1 MRISDWRSDVCS
13 SDLVGRAGGT
23 EALKAALRH
32 VDESMISHG
41 TVDAFRRLTYTRQ
54 DNDADTNAFKRLMNY
69 FISYDFRSGVLERLM
84 RELYCDEAAM
94 RRSFYVGRDD
104 LREMHAG
111 GMIVGGHGVNH
122 LLMSKLSD
130 AEQAEEID
138 RSLAEL
144 GDVLG
149 ERVETFC
156 YPYGGFH
163 SFNATTERLLKEAG
177 VRFSFN
183 VEARDITR
191 ADLTGRPQALPR
203 WDFNA
208 FPHGRAHF
216 GPMPHPHPAP

>member
-1 MRISDWRSDVCS
+1 
-13 SDLVGRAGGT
+13 
-23 EALKAALRH
+23 
-32 VDESMISHG
+32 
-41 TVDAFRRLTYTRQ
+41 
-54 DNDADTNAFKRLMNY
+54 
-69 FISYDFRSGVLERLM
+69 
-84 RELYCDEAAM
+84 
-94 RRSFYVGRDD
+94 
-104 LREMHAG
+104 
-111 GMIVGGHGVNH
+111 MIVGGHGVNH

-203 WDFNA
+203 WDCNA

-216 GPMPHPHPAP
+216 GPMPPPLPAADRSAEHTSELQSLMRNSYAVFCLKKKTQKHQ

>member
-1 MRISDWRSDVCS
+1 
-13 SDLVGRAGGT
+13 
-23 EALKAALRH
+23 
-32 VDESMISHG
+32 
-41 TVDAFRRLTYTRQ
+41 
-54 DNDADTNAFKRLMNY
+54 
-69 FISYDFRSGVLERLM
+69 M

-156 YPYGGFH
+156 YPYGGFP
-163 SFNATTERLLKEAG
+163 SFTAHTQPLLHWGGQRVPVHLGA
-177 VRFSFN
+177 
-183 VEARDITR
+183 
-191 ADLTGRPQALPR
+191 
-203 WDFNA
+203 
-208 FPHGRAHF
+208 
-216 GPMPHPHPAP
+216 

>member
-1 MRISDWRSDVCS
+1 
-13 SDLVGRAGGT
+13 
-23 EALKAALRH
+23 
-32 VDESMISHG
+32 
-41 TVDAFRRLTYTRQ
+41 
-54 DNDADTNAFKRLMNY
+54 
-69 FISYDFRSGVLERLM
+69 M

-183 VEARDITR
+183 VAARDITR
-191 ADLTGRPQALPR
+191 AALTGPPQRSADRREGKERDVPCC
-203 WDFNA
+203 
-208 FPHGRAHF
+208 
-216 GPMPHPHPAP
+216 